1 MNAKDI
7 LELAQMLDQAEQF
20 RPAIRAIIDKAHTF
34 GPEIKSAIVPM
45 LKGMAEIRVDVF
57 NHYIALGMSREEALA
72 MTVADIQAPRTSRR
86 PVNEPRHHEAVLDG
100 LRALERSHKQD
111 A

>member
-45 LKGMAEIRVDVF
+45 LKAWLRSASM
-57 NHYIALGMSREEALA
+57 YS
-72 MTVADIQAPRTSRR
+72 TTTS
-86 PVNEPRHHEAVLDG
+86 H
-100 LRALERSHKQD
+100 LE
-111 A
+111 

>member
-72 MTVADIQAPRTSRR
+72 MTVADIQAAKNVKAS
-86 PVNEPRHHEAVLDG
+86 
-100 LRALERSHKQD
+100 SK
-111 A
+111 